1 MKIAIPVVD
10 ENLTFF
16 GNAGHAPSFA
26 VYSVNGSGMF
36 RSFTLD
42 EVRKN
47 PRNDID
53 HEHPDEDHE
62 CSHDHDDHDHD
73 EHVRQHRVMADALED
88 CDYLVVRRACKN
100 TAESMMNLGIKIKKY
115 TESGTKSEE
124 ILRALSKEFV

>member
-1 MKIAIPVVD
+1 MKIAIPVAD

-16 GNAGHAPSFA
+16 GNAGHSPLFA
-26 VYSVNGSGMF
+26 VYSLNGSGMF
-36 RSFTLD
+36 RSFNLD
-42 EVRKN
+42 EIRKN

-53 HEHPDEDHE
+53 HDHADEDHE
-62 CSHDHDDHDHD
+62 CSHEHDDE

-100 TAESMMNLGIKIKKY
+100 TATSMMNLGIKIKKY
-115 TESGTKSEE
+115 NDQATKAEE